1 MLGDIARKL
10 RIFGYDT
17 LYIKDT
23 SDSCVLQTALRE
35 KRILLTRDKEL
46 FKRVVKSG
54 IQGILLEKQDE
65 TENIAYTLLK
75 YKIHCIS
82 FNARTARCSLC
93 NGILRVRTSTDVK
106 GSLPGS
112 ILKINRSPELE
123 RTVNKVLTQRQEE
136 FIVRIDSAHSEALSN
151 LESSRST
158 LRSEY
163 DQIIQSSK
171 KQAENLKR
179 QILGSKRITSRNE
192 ELLLVESAVDHYF
205 EKAKERLRDLPRD
218 KDYKVMINEMIED
231 CSSAISSQEIII
243 ECSEKDLK
251 LVSEAIGKKSRKVKL
266 SLSDKPITIIG
277 GLRARSADGSLMY
290 DSTLDS
296 RAERLKPLIRKAIVQ
311 TLRGDK

>member
-1 MLGDIARKL
+1 M
-10 RIFGYDT
+10 
-17 LYIKDT
+17 
-23 SDSCVLQTALRE
+23 
-35 KRILLTRDKEL
+35 
-46 FKRVVKSG
+46 
-54 IQGILLEKQDE
+54 
-65 TENIAYTLLK
+65 
-75 YKIHCIS
+75 
-82 FNARTARCSLC
+82 
-93 NGILRVRTSTDVK
+93 
-106 GSLPGS
+106 
-112 ILKINRSPELE
+112 NRSPELE

-192 ELLLVESAVDHYF
+192 ELLLIESAVNNYF

-277 GLRARSADGSLMY
+277 GLRARSTDGSLMY